1 MNERELYQQKARAKL
16 DEWKAELDKLK
27 AQAEQADA
35 DARIELNRQIKTM
48 KAQIEQGES
57 KLDELSEAGEQ
68 SWQELKQGFERAWN
82 TLSDAFGK
90 AADKFKQQR

>member
-1 MNERELYQQKARAKL
+1 MNERELYQQKAKARL

-35 DARIELNRQIKTM
+35 DTRIELNRQIKTM
-48 KAQIEQGES
+48 KAQIEQGEN

-68 SWQELKQGFERAWN
+68 SWEELKQGFENAWN
-82 TLSDAFGK
+82 SLSDAFGK